1 MLSSPGS
8 GGCESAA
15 RLGGYRLA
23 LEEVATR
30 FRHFHRISLRPGV
43 TREFLQLDPSRF
55 LDRDSNK
62 CAIPGD
68 DIARG
73 VGVLV
78 FECHKVLRRIE
89 TPVIGAYRISL
100 ELHVQAGRW
109 IFTFILF
116 PSHFV
121 QDLALVLAWRLLRND
136 VFQDAHSNTRR

>member
-73 VGVLV
+73 VGVLGESRGV
-78 FECHKVLRRIE
+78 DQVGGGGGRRGTIQE
-89 TPVIGAYRISL
+89 G
-100 ELHVQAGRW
+100 HG
-109 IFTFILF
+109 
-116 PSHFV
+116 
-121 QDLALVLAWRLLRND
+121 
-136 VFQDAHSNTRR
+136 